1 MVTAPQDVNLARGA
15 HDDTHR
21 RQRQVG
27 YLVELEVRRG
37 QVDAEPQVPLAHA
50 PERVREVRGGQRASR
65 GGEIV
70 EVPRPGRPYPA
81 ALSRL
86 GQQPRYGS
94 RVCCSSASRHAS
106 SHASSGPPVRRR
118 APRGARQ
125 ARKAPSKT
133 TAERRVRVP
142 GRPPERGSAALSSR
156 ARSARV
162 HSRSFTRGRNTPISC
177 SAHRASSATP
187 AWFSTSRQ

>member
-50 PERVREVRGGQRASR
+50 PERVREVRGGQRAFR

-81 ALSRL
+81 ALSQL

-94 RVCCSSASRHAS
+94 RVCCSSASTHAS
-106 SHASSGPPVRRR
+106 TRASSRPPVRRR
-118 APRGARQ
+118 A
-125 ARKAPSKT
+125 S
-133 TAERRVRVP
+133 RR
-142 GRPPERGSAALSSR
+142 ATSSQ
-156 ARSARV
+156 
-162 HSRSFTRGRNTPISC
+162 
-177 SAHRASSATP
+177 
-187 AWFSTSRQ
+187 STQ